1 MTSYAIKID
10 NRYFKDYIYATKKT
24 ADRYGGNT
32 QLGSVITEGDI
43 IGIITTG
50 KPERTE
56 VRRSVANTIA
66 VLYDIENLENKIIEI
81 IPIGRF

>member
-1 MTSYAIKID
+1 MITYAIMIE

-24 ADRYGGNT
+24 VDRYAGNT

-43 IGIITTG
+43 IGIITTD

-66 VLYDIENLENKIIEI
+66 VLYDIENLKNKIIEI
-81 IPIGRF
+81 IPTGRG